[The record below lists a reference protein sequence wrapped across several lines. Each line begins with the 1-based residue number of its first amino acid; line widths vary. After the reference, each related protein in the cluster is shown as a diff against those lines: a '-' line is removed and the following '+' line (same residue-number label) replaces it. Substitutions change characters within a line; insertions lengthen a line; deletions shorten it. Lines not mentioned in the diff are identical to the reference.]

1 MEPPDSGSAT
11 VQTRAVPV
19 ATDPLAHLASRSPA
33 LHACVD
39 PARVAAARR
48 DELDGRIPLA
58 VDFEEEAVGGRGN
71 LYRRA
76 QADPTARIIGIRTLF
91 ALVSPTGSLE
101 GLSPDVTVL
110 DVLGGDGTLARAIET
125 LLPPGRRPSVLTSDI
140 SAGMVRAAR
149 AYGLAA
155 LRQPAQRLVLRDDC
169 TDAVIIAYGTHHIPR
184 QQRPDAFAEAFRVLR
199 PGGRVAVH
207 DFEAGSPTARWFAEV
222 ANRYSVAG
230 HRHDHFTAAEL
241 AGYLSELAGFGD
253 VAVRRVY
260 DPFVLTGPDPE
271 ELPRRLGEHLLHMY
285 GLVRVAEQ
293 HPGTDPAERVFELA
307 RECFTGGDAWD
318 GAGPRRVTIS
328 RNGIGSRNGTGWRI
342 ELPRV
347 ALVATGT
354 KPGRPPRGRALGR
367 R

>member
-1 MEPPDSGSAT
+1 MERPDSGSST
-11 VQTRAVPV
+11 VQAKAVRV
-19 ATDPLAHLASRSPA
+19 ATDPLAHLAGRSPA

-39 PARVAAARR
+39 PARVAAAGS
-48 DELDGRIPLA
+48 DELEGRIPLA

-76 QADPTARIIGIRTLF
+76 QADPTARITGIKTLF

-101 GLSPDVTVL
+101 GLSPDVKVL
-110 DVLGGDGTLARAIET
+110 DVLGGDGTLARALAT
-125 LLPPGRRPSVLTSDI
+125 VLPPDRRPSILTSDI

-184 QQRPDAFAEAFRVLR
+184 HQRPDAFAEAFRVLR
-199 PGGRVAVH
+199 PGGRIAVH
-207 DFEAGSPTARWFAEV
+207 DFEASSPTARWFAEV
-222 ANRYSVAG
+222 ADRYSVAG
-230 HRHDHFTAAEL
+230 HRHDHVTAAEL
-241 AGYLSELAGFGD
+241 EGCLRGTGFGD

-260 DPFVLTGPDPE
+260 DPFVLTGPEPE

-285 GLVRVAEQ
+285 GLVRVAEE
-293 HPGTDPAERVFELA
+293 HPGADPAELVFELA
-307 RECFTGGDAWD
+307 RECFTGGATRA
-318 GAGPRRVTIS
+318 GEGPRRVTI
-328 RNGIGSRNGTGWRI
+328 SRNGTGWRI

-347 ALVATGT
+347 ALVGTGT
-354 KPGRPPRGRALGR
+354 KPV
-367 R
+367 